1 MIILCFV
8 IFIILAIVCA
18 KQARKPR
25 NYCDDSDILWGFAA
39 MGCGLVALGLFIGGG
54 VMLGNIVDS
63 GYINERIAVI
73 GNKNKEVESGIQTM
87 VKNYLE
93 HEGATYKAM
102 TPEEAVAYATAY
114 PELASNELVK
124 EQIATY
130 KNNRGEIL
138 KLEQKKIDCKV
149 FRWWL
154 YFGGE

>member
-8 IFIILAIVCA
+8 ISTILAIVCA

-25 NYCDDSDILWGFAA
+25 DYLDDSDILWGFLSAFCVLA
-39 MGCGLVALGLFIGGG
+39 ALGNIIGGG
-54 VMLGNIVDS
+54 VVLGDIVDS
-63 GYINERIAVI
+63 GYVDERIAVI
-73 GNKNKEVESGIQTM
+73 ENKNKEVESGIQTM

-130 KNNRGEIL
+130 KNNREKIL
-138 KLEQKKIDCKV
+138 ELEQKKIDRKV
-149 FRWWL
+149 LRWWL

>member
-1 MIILCFV
+1 MIILLFI
-8 IFIILAIVCA
+8 IFIILTIVCA

-25 NYCDDSDILWGFAA
+25 NIADDSDILWHFAT
-39 MGCGLVALGLFIGGG
+39 MGCGCVVLGLFIGGG
-54 VMLGNIVDS
+54 VMLGNIIDS
-63 GYINERIAVI
+63 GYTNERIAVI
-73 GNKNKEVESGIQTM
+73 ENKNKEVESGIQTM

-124 EQIATY
+124 EQITTY
-130 KNNRGEIL
+130 KGNRGKIL
-138 KLEQKKIDCKV
+138 ELEQKKIDCKV
-149 FRWWL
+149 LRWWL

>member
-1 MIILCFV
+1 MIILSFV
-8 IFIILAIVCA
+8 IFIILTIVCA
-18 KQARKPR
+18 VVSKSSYEEENWMIGSAL
-25 NYCDDSDILWGFAA
+25 CAFMALAL
-39 MGCGLVALGLFIGGG
+39 LVGG
-54 VMLGNIVDS
+54 VVVLGGIVDC
-63 GYINERIAVI
+63 GYTNERIAVI
-73 GNKNKEVESGIQTM
+73 ENKNKEVESGIQTM

-124 EQIATY
+124 EQITTY

-149 FRWWL
+149 LRWWL

>member
-8 IFIILAIVCA
+8 ILTILAIVCA
-18 KQARKPR
+18 KQALKPR
-25 NYCDDSDILWGFAA
+25 DHLDDSDILWGFLSAFCVLA
-39 MGCGLVALGLFIGGG
+39 ALGNIIGGG
-54 VMLGNIVDS
+54 VVLGNIVDS
-63 GYINERIAVI
+63 GYVDERIAVI
-73 GNKNKEVESGIQTM
+73 ENKNKEVESGIQTM

-130 KNNRGEIL
+130 KNNREKIL
-138 KLEQKKIDCKV
+138 ELEQKKIDRKV
-149 FRWWL
+149 LRWWL

>member
-1 MIILCFV
+1 MIILLFV

-18 KQARKPR
+18 VVSRTS
-25 NYCDDSDILWGFAA
+25 CDEENWLIGF
-39 MGCGLVALGLFIGGG
+39 GLCVLIALALLVGGG
-54 VMLGNIVDS
+54 VVLGNIVDS
-63 GYINERIAVI
+63 GYVDERIAVI
-73 GNKNKEVESGIQTM
+73 KNKNKEVESGIQTM

-130 KNNRGEIL
+130 KNNREKIL
-138 KLEQKKIDCKV
+138 ELEQKKIDCKV
-149 FRWWL
+149 LRWWL

>member
-1 MIILCFV
+1 MIILLFV

-18 KQARKPR
+18 KQARKPK
-25 NYCDDSDILWGFAA
+25 NLLDDSDILWGFVTF
-39 MGCGLVALGLFIGGG
+39 GCGFVVLGLLIGGG
-54 VMLGNIVDS
+54 VVLDNIVNS
-63 GYINERIAVI
+63 GYADERIAVI
-73 GNKNKEVESGIQTM
+73 ENKNKEVESGIQTM

-130 KNNRGEIL
+130 KSNRGKIL
-138 KLEQKKIDCKV
+138 ELEQKKIDCKV
-149 FRWWL
+149 LRWWL

>member
-8 IFIILAIVCA
+8 ISTILAIVCA
-18 KQARKPR
+18 KQALKPR
-25 NYCDDSDILWGFAA
+25 DYLDDSDILWGFLSAFCVLA
-39 MGCGLVALGLFIGGG
+39 ALGSIIGGG
-54 VMLGNIVDS
+54 VVLGNIVDS
-63 GYINERIAVI
+63 GYVDERIAVI
-73 GNKNKEVESGIQTM
+73 ENKNKEVESGIQTM

-93 HEGATYKAM
+93 HEGTTYKAM

-130 KNNRGEIL
+130 KSNREKIL
-138 KLEQKKIDCKV
+138 ELEQKKIDRKV
-149 FRWWL
+149 LRWWL